1 VNLPLTFGISRSE
14 LKTRFVQELNKFAKK
29 VRPDLVL
36 LSAGFDAHRLDPIGS
51 LGLETEDFQW
61 LTEAVIDVAKET
73 AHGRVVSLLE
83 GGYNVDVLPLCVHEH
98 LLALAK

>member
-1 VNLPLTFGISRSE
+1 
-14 LKTRFVQELNKFAKK
+14 
-29 VRPDLVL
+29 
-36 LSAGFDAHRLDPIGS
+36 